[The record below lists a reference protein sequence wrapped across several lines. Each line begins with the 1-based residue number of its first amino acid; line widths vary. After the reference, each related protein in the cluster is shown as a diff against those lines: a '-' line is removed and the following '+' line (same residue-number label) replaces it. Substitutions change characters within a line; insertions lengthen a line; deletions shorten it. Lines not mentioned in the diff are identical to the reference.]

1 VPVGEVRAAS
11 GRIAVA
17 IFSKST
23 SLFPTIATSQWI
35 FALACARNY
44 FSMSTAMILLCLALL
59 VSQIGIAL
67 AWEPHSEAVG
77 KKLVQDNV
85 QKIA

>member
-1 VPVGEVRAAS
+1 
-11 GRIAVA
+11 
-17 IFSKST
+17 
-23 SLFPTIATSQWI
+23 
-35 FALACARNY
+35 
-44 FSMSTAMILLCLALL
+44 MSTAMILLCLALL